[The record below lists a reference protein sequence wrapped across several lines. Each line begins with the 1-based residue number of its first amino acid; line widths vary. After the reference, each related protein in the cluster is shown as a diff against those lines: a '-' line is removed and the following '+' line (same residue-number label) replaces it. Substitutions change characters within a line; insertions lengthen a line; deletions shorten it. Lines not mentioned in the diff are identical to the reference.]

1 MTSSPPPSSS
11 TPTDLKRELTL
22 FDAIMINAGTTIA
35 SAIFIVPATVAAA
48 VHGSVLITAV
58 WVIGGTVSLLGALSV
73 AELAAM
79 YPEAGGQYAYL
90 RESYGKACAFL
101 YGWANFSVINTA
113 SVAAIAVGFARYIA
127 FFTPLSETAVRVIAI
142 LSIIALTLL
151 NCRGVR
157 LGATTQNILT
167 IIKIAA
173 LFALI
178 ATSFILPGG
187 SAANFQ
193 PVGATESF
201 TQWIAPF
208 GVAMV
213 GVLWAYDGWIE
224 TTYVGSEVMNPGRN
238 LPHSIIFSTLIVI
251 ALYTLASIAYMY
263 VLSPGGMAG
272 SEHVASD
279 VASVTMG
286 SIGAT
291 FVVVAILIS
300 MLGANQGIIMTAARI
315 PYAMAR
321 QGAFFQSQ
329 GQLHPTYAT
338 PVVALIT
345 QGVIASALT
354 LVPTCV
360 SIPGVFSLCSPRPLY
375 DQLATYVVFAQFVFY
390 ALSAGAVL
398 RLRRKAPALPRPYR
412 TWGYP
417 LTPIIFIA
425 FAIWLVINTIVATP
439 KDSAIGAGLILVGLP
454 GYWYWKKRSPSS
466 GSRRPPID

>member
-1 MTSSPPPSSS
+1 MTSPPA
-11 TPTDLKRELTL
+11 TNTTDLKRQLGL
-22 FDAIMINAGTTIA
+22 FDAIMINVGTTIA

-58 WVIGGTVSLLGALSV
+58 WVIGGMVSLLGALSI

-79 YPEAGGQYAYL
+79 YPEAGGQYPYL
-90 RESYGKACAFL
+90 REAYGKMSAFL

-113 SVAAIAVGFARYIA
+113 SIAAISVAFARYIG
-127 FFTPLSETAVRVIAI
+127 FFTPLSETAIRGIAI
-142 LSIIALTLL
+142 LAIVGLTVL

-157 LGATTQNILT
+157 LGATTQNIFT
-167 IIKIAA
+167 ILKMGA

-178 ATSFILPGG
+178 VASFILPGG
-187 SAANFQ
+187 SAANLQ
-193 PVGATESF
+193 PFSSTEGFS
-201 TQWIAPF
+201 QLLKPF

-213 GVLWAYDGWIE
+213 AVLWAYDGWIE
-224 TTYVGSEVMNPGRN
+224 TTYVGSEIMAPGRN
-238 LPHSIIFSTLIVI
+238 LPRSIILSTLIVI

-263 VLSPGGMAG
+263 VLSPSGMAG
-272 SEHVASD
+272 SALVASD
-279 VASVTMG
+279 AAKVTMG
-286 SIGAT
+286 SLGAT

-300 MLGANQGIIMTAARI
+300 TLGASHGIIMTAARI

-321 QGAFFQSQ
+321 QGVFLQSQ
-329 GQLHPTYAT
+329 GQLHPRYAT
-338 PVVALIT
+338 PVVALVT

-354 LVPTCV
+354 LVPKCL
-360 SIPGVFSLCSPRPLY
+360 SIPGVFSICSASPLY

-398 RLRRKAPALPRPYR
+398 RLRRRAPEIPRPYR

-425 FAIWLVINTIVATP
+425 FAIWLVLNTIVATP
-439 KDSAIGAGLILVGLP
+439 KDSAIGAGLILLGLP
-454 GYWYWKKRSPSS
+454 GYFYWKRD
-466 GSRRPPID
+466 GR